1 MRAPGSKVRQASQR
15 RSRREAFGHLWRNS
29 RVRISSGGTRVY
41 QAWKTSRSYLAR
53 LAQLRGSRLQ
63 MLNSRG
69 RLRVW
74 GSTTYIRLQQQATLW
89 RSANFMKLW
98 TGETVSLIG
107 SQVSHLAL
115 PLTAALFLQA
125 TPEQMGVLN
134 ALSFAPY
141 LILTVFAGVWV
152 DHARRQPILI
162 SANLGRA
169 VLLGLI
175 PVLAWT
181 NMLRMEYLWV
191 ITFLIGTCTMFFE
204 LAYQSFLPRV
214 VRRYQLVDANSKLS
228 ATSSIA
234 EITGPGLAGGLIQI
248 LTAPIAVIIDAL
260 SFLIS
265 AITLWLIRTPPGE
278 QAEPVQWDKVRQ
290 EIPEGFRLNFQ
301 NGYLRAFAGEAATYN
316 FWWNAIN
323 TAFLLYVV
331 RDLQVSAGLLG
342 VIFAVGSAGALLGAL
357 LTTRASNWIG
367 LGRVMVGSSALS
379 AIAPLL
385 FGLATGPGW
394 IAVGV
399 VMAAFFIRGVGMT
412 ACNVHVNALRQI
424 ITPDEM
430 RGRIN
435 ASYRLLTYGV
445 VPLGALLGGF
455 LGARIGL
462 YNTLIVCTVG
472 LACSWLWL
480 LFSPVKHL
488 KQQPSTVSE
497 ANALLKGK
505 PAVSIAKVE
514 GHPGPT
520 DSASVDLPPDAD
532 HLERSRGA

>member
-1 MRAPGSKVRQASQR
+1 
-15 RSRREAFGHLWRNS
+15 
-29 RVRISSGGTRVY
+29 
-41 QAWKTSRSYLAR
+41 
-53 LAQLRGSRLQ
+53 
-63 MLNSRG
+63 MLNTRG
-69 RLRVW
+69 RLRAW
-74 GSTTYIRLQQQATLW
+74 GSQSYIRLQQQVTLW
-89 RSANFMKLW
+89 RSGNFMKLW
-98 TGETVSLIG
+98 AGETVSMIG
-107 SQVSHLAL
+107 SQISHLAL

-125 TPEQMGVLN
+125 TPEQMGILN

-162 SANLGRA
+162 TANLGRA
-169 VLLGLI
+169 ILLGLI
-175 PVLAWT
+175 PVLAWS

-228 ATSSIA
+228 ATASIA
-234 EITGPGLAGGLIQI
+234 EITGPGLAGGLIQL
-248 LTAPIAVIIDAL
+248 LTAPIAVIIDAI
-260 SFLIS
+260 SFLFS
-265 AITLWLIRTPPGE
+265 AITLWLIQTPPRE
-278 QAEPVQWDKVRQ
+278 QTEPVQWSKIRQ
-290 EIPEGFRLNFQ
+290 EVPEGFRLNFQ

-331 RDLQVSAGLLG
+331 RNLQMSAGMLG
-342 VIFAVGSAGALLGAL
+342 VVFAVGSAGALLGAL
-357 LTTRASNWIG
+357 LTTRATSRIG
-367 LGRVMVGSSALS
+367 LGWIMIGSSALS

-394 IAVGV
+394 FAIGV
-399 VMAAFFIRGVGMT
+399 IMAAFFIRGIGMT

-424 ITPDEM
+424 ITPDDM

-455 LGARIGL
+455 LGEQIGL
-462 YNTLIVCTVG
+462 YNTLIVCTLG

-480 LFSPVKHL
+480 FFSPVKHL

-497 ANALLKGK
+497 ANALLKGQ

-514 GHPGPT
+514 GQPAVA
-520 DSASVDLPPDAD
+520 DSAGADSLPTGDQ
-532 HLERSRGA
+532 LERSRGA